1 MKCEISL
8 LSRVL
13 PPPASRLRVS
23 QIPAAA
29 QHRTSLL
36 RGEQSTTEPSAS
48 AVLSIKDELKKMG
61 AATTGLPDRP
71 RLETAVRALKT
82 EDYIIFI
89 LLAYN
94 SPLQSREKKDREDV
108 IIKILL

>member
-1 MKCEISL
+1 M
-8 LSRVL
+8 
-13 PPPASRLRVS
+13 
-23 QIPAAA
+23 
-29 QHRTSLL
+29 
-36 RGEQSTTEPSAS
+36 
-48 AVLSIKDELKKMG
+48 LSIKDELKKMG